1 MTRFVYSIS
10 YYFHILIVI
19 FYLSH
24 LLIILYNYKCTGLF
38 IGKYMVRNKNLL
50 IGYLR
55 KYTEVTAFEVQF
67 FNAFAR

>member
-1 MTRFVYSIS
+1 
-10 YYFHILIVI
+10 
-19 FYLSH
+19 
-24 LLIILYNYKCTGLF
+24 
-38 IGKYMVRNKNLL
+38 MVRNKNLL